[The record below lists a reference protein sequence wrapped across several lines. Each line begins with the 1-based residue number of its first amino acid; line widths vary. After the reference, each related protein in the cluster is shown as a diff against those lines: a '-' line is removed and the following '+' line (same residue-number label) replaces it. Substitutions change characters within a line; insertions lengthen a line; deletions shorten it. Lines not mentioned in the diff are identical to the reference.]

1 MGLSD
6 GSTSSDTGLCIPESR
21 RTLELQQEQ
30 LKAGKRDVQMFPSG
44 TRELPLPDRLS
55 RFQNERGVFH
65 FHADRISADEIARL
79 SAQGRENVFLM
90 LGPYSKPEIIGRFQ
104 NGERLFYVTE
114 YAPDGVEVR
123 SAVGTDSTI
132 GEQFDYFELSKE
144 SGNTVVKVALDWNA
158 VMSVMLDRARGS
170 RG

>member
-6 GSTSSDTGLCIPESR
+6 GRTFSDTERCLPEST

-65 FHADRISADEIARL
+65 FHADRISADEIASL

-90 LGPYSKPEIIGRFQ
+90 LWPYSKREIIGCFQ
-104 NGERLFYVTE
+104 
-114 YAPDGVEVR
+114 
-123 SAVGTDSTI
+123 
-132 GEQFDYFELSKE
+132 
-144 SGNTVVKVALDWNA
+144 
-158 VMSVMLDRARGS
+158 
-170 RG
+170 

>member
-1 MGLSD
+1 MGLFD

-30 LKAGKRDVQMFPSG
+30 LKAGKRDVQMFPVG

-104 NGERLFYVTE
+104 NGERLFMSPSMRPMVSKFG
-114 YAPDGVEVR
+114 AQWARIPR
-123 SAVGTDSTI
+123 LASSSTI
-132 GEQFDYFELSKE
+132 SSSRK
-144 SGNTVVKVALDWNA
+144 N
-158 VMSVMLDRARGS
+158 RATPLLRS
-170 RG
+170 RSIGTQ